1 MKIANNEN
9 FKSIIDSDRP
19 VLVDFWAEWCGP
31 CRMLLPIMEELSAEM
46 ADKIDIC
53 KCNVD
58 DCPSIANSFNIRSIP
73 TLIMFKNG
81 EILDITQGA
90 ASKAVIKKWI
100 ESKI

>member
-1 MKIANNEN
+1 MKNISNEN
-9 FKSIIDSDRP
+9 FKSIINSDKP

-31 CRMLLPIMEELSAEM
+31 CRMLLPIMEELSSEM
-46 ADKIDIC
+46 VNDIDIY

-58 DCPSIANSFNIRSIP
+58 ECQDIAGSFNIRSIP
-73 TLIMFKNG
+73 TLILFKNG

-90 ASKAVIKKWI
+90 ASKAVIQKWV